1 MLYLLHELEDKIGY
15 VFQDIDLLRRALT
28 HPSYA
33 AEKKVDRHNQR
44 LEFLG
49 DAVLQLGLTRRLFLD
64 HPDADEGVLSRL
76 RAAVAREE
84 ALAEVAGSLDLGKYI
99 RLGRGEKLTGGH
111 ERSSTLADCVEAIFG
126 AVYLD
131 GGYEAGL
138 RVVGRLTDF
147 LVERGEEL
155 LAESNPKGRLQEL
168 TQQRMQL
175 RPVYEVVDI
184 DGPEHEPQFTVTVSV
199 GDEVQGRA
207 IAGSRR
213 KAEIEAARQALKAL
227 QGG

>member
-1 MLYLLHELEDKIGY
+1 
-15 VFQDIDLLRRALT
+15 
-28 HPSYA
+28 
-33 AEKKVDRHNQR
+33 
-44 LEFLG
+44 
-49 DAVLQLGLTRRLFLD
+49 
-64 HPDADEGVLSRL
+64 
-76 RAAVAREE
+76 
-84 ALAEVAGSLDLGKYI
+84 LGKYI

-111 ERSSTLADCVEAIFG
+111 ERPSTLADCVEAIFG
-126 AVYLD
+126 AVYID
-131 GGYEAGL
+131 GGYDAGL

-147 LVERGEEL
+147 LVERGDIL

-184 DGPEHEPQFTVTVSV
+184 EGPEHEPQFTVTVSV

-213 KAEIEAARQALKAL
+213 KAEVEAARQALKAL